1 MGVVYQRLSRTRS
14 RRHTVVFSNYAVI
27 RRIRNKLHFMIQ
39 AKELL
44 RYHLVDPH
52 VRMYAIQQFDLVD
65 VQDVPDNTLLEGKN

>member
-1 MGVVYQRLSRTRS
+1 
-14 RRHTVVFSNYAVI
+14 
-27 RRIRNKLHFMIQ
+27 MIQ

-44 RYHLVDPH
+44 RYQLVDPH